1 MVSQGLSG
9 DLDTQGVAVGL
20 FIGELE
26 KQRGAGVE
34 LVGGAW
40 LSMPEAPDA
49 ILSPGEKESKVE

>member
-9 DLDTQGVAVGL
+9 DLDTQGVTVGL

-34 LVGGAW
+34 LVGGA
-40 LSMPEAPDA
+40 
-49 ILSPGEKESKVE
+49 